1 MSENYQNEYKTRLK
15 RLLAVKKAGVNPYPS
30 KFDKQDLVVAI
41 KESADGQQIKTAG
54 RIMTLRLMGK
64 LCFAH
69 LQDFSGK
76 AQIAVKADEVGAES
90 FKFFTENFDLGDFI
104 GCAGEVFTTH
114 KGEKTLL
121 VKKFELLSKALLPLP
136 EKWHGLK
143 DKEIRYRQRY
153 LDLVVNP
160 AVKETFDKR
169 QKTIAVIREFLANK
183 KYTEVETPI
192 LQPIYGGTNAKP
204 FATQLNALKMDL
216 YLRISNE
223 LYLKRLIVGGYEK
236 IFEFSQ
242 DFRNEG
248 IDATHN
254 PEFLMMETMC
264 AYADYQ
270 QNMDLLEELLEF
282 VTKKVCGTAQ
292 IEYQGKKIDFS
303 RPWQKMSMAESI
315 KKYAGIDLEK
325 MSNDELKKKIK
336 ELKIELPK
344 FSWGM
349 AVAAIFEELCEDRLI
364 QPTII
369 YDFPFETCGLAK
381 PKANDP
387 RFAERFEPF
396 INGWELGN
404 VYSELNDPQVLKK
417 YWQEQEKNLAQ
428 DAEAQRLDLDFL
440 NALEVG
446 MPPTSGIGIGV
457 DRLVMLLTNSP
468 SIRDVILFPFM
479 RPRK

>member
-1 MSENYQNEYKTRLK
+1 
-15 RLLAVKKAGVNPYPS
+15 
-30 KFDKQDLVVAI
+30 
-41 KESADGQQIKTAG
+41 
-54 RIMTLRLMGK
+54 
-64 LCFAH
+64 
-69 LQDFSGK
+69 GK
-76 AQIAVKADEVGAES
+76 AQIAVKADEVGPEQ
-90 FKFFTENFDLGDFI
+90 FKLFQEIFDMGDFI
-104 GCAGEVFTTH
+104 GCEGEVFTTH

-121 VKKFELLSKALLPLP
+121 VKKFEFLGKALRPLP

-143 DKEIRYRQRY
+143 DKEMRYRQRY

-160 AVKETFDKR
+160 AVKETFYKR
-169 QKTIAVIREFLANK
+169 QRTITAIREFLVSQA
-183 KYTEVETPI
+183 YTEVETPI
-192 LQPIYGGTNAKP
+192 LQPIYGGTNARP
-204 FATQLNALKMDL
+204 FATQLNALKIDL

-264 AYADYQ
+264 AYTDYK
-270 QNMDLLEELLEF
+270 QNMDLLEEMLEF
-282 VTKKVCGTAQ
+282 VTKKVCGKVQ
-292 IEYQGKKIDFS
+292 IEYQGKKIDFA

-315 KKYAGIDLEK
+315 KKYTGVDLDK
-325 MSNDELKKKIK
+325 IGDDELKEKIK

-349 AVAAIFEELCEDRLI
+349 AVAAIFEELCEDKFI

-369 YDFPFETCGLAK
+369 YDYPFETCGLAK

-387 RFAERFEPF
+387 RFAERFELF
-396 INGWELGN
+396 INGWEVSN
-404 VYSELNDPQVLKK
+404 VYSELNDPQILKK
-417 YWQEQEKNLAQ
+417 YWQEQEKNLTQ

-440 NALEVG
+440 NALEIG

-457 DRLVMLLTNSP
+457 DRLVMLLTDSP

-479 RPRK
+479 KPRNEV